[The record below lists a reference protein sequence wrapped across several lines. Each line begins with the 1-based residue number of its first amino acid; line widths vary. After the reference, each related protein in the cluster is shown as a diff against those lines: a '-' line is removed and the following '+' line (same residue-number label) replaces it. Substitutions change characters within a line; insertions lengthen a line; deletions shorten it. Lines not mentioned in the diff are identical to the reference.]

1 MARLLRPLIALAIAA
16 PALVSMAGPAVACSC
31 APQPV
36 KTVLANADAVVAGHV
51 VGEQPIDSMTTHSL
65 LAVDGVY
72 KGKVGATIT
81 LNANIG
87 YGGGSSCAVLYP
99 VGSKVD
105 PLVLQRLDD
114 GTYQASTCAFLSRAE
129 VGQGARARAAAT
141 ARVCVTE
148 RRRGRPAARRRSSG
162 AELGGGARGSPAG
175 DGSDRAAAAMVGPP
189 TGAPPALLDREDAAI
204 GSAGGRRL
212 RSIVCARV
220 PSG

>member
-1 MARLLRPLIALAIAA
+1 MSRLLRSLIALAIAA

-31 APQPV
+31 APQSV
-36 KTVLANADAVVAGHV
+36 KKVLADADAVVAGHV
-51 VGEQPIDSMTTHSL
+51 VGEQPIDPMSTHSL

-72 KGKVGATIT
+72 KGKVEATVT

-129 VGQGARARAAAT
+129 VVKVLGTARPPPHASASPSAAA
-141 ARVCVTE
+141 AAPPSAAV
-148 RRRGRPAARRRSSG
+148 RRGLSWAAVLGGLLLAVGAIVLLRRWSARRRERHRPSSI
-162 AELGGGARGSPAG
+162 EKMQRSAR
-175 DGSDRAAAAMVGPP
+175 RAA
-189 TGAPPALLDREDAAI
+189 
-204 GSAGGRRL
+204 GG
-212 RSIVCARV
+212 
-220 PSG
+220 